1 MITFCPKCSKGVL
14 NYNLYGYPDI
24 SLVDMIKE
32 RFDIT
37 TNIKG
42 CEPPLAG
49 KKNYLYSCDSC
60 NYETADIVEFECM
73 ELGFVIG
80 GFSYGIQKII

>member
-1 MITFCPKCSKGVL
+1 MLKKGTL

-24 SLVDMIKE
+24 RSVDIIKE

-42 CEPPLAG
+42 CEPPIAG
-49 KKNYLYSCDSC
+49 KKTTY
-60 NYETADIVEFECM
+60 IV
-73 ELGFVIG
+73 VIVATM
-80 GFSYGIQKII
+80 KL

>member
-1 MITFCPKCSKGVL
+1 MKKICPICSKGVL

-24 SLVDMIKE
+24 GSVDIIKE

-49 KKNYLYSCDSC
+49 KKITY
-60 NYETADIVEFECM
+60 IV
-73 ELGFVIG
+73 VIVAN
-80 GFSYGIQKII
+80 IKQEI

>member
-1 MITFCPKCSKGVL
+1 MKTFCPKCSKGVL

-24 SLVDMIKE
+24 GSVDMIKE

-49 KKNYLYSCDSC
+49 KKKLF
-60 NYETADIVEFECM
+60 I
-73 ELGFVIG
+73 
-80 GFSYGIQKII
+80 